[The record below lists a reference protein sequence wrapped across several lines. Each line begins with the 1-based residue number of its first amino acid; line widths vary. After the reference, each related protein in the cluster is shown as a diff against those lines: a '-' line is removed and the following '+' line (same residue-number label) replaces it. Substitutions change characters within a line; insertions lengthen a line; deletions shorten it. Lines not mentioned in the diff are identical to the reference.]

1 MMSELQMIRHQR
13 RHGAC
18 LPGAVG
24 EWAPFATRYG
34 LLLEVAQRK
43 AVATKCRYELKV
55 LDAGGPV
62 RGTRERPVVGGSA
75 VPGRSA
81 RSCPSSAAQD
91 RNG

>member
-1 MMSELQMIRHQR
+1 MMSKLQMIRHRR

-24 EWAPFATRYG
+24 EWAPFATRCG
-34 LLLEVAQRK
+34 VLLEVTQRK

-55 LDAGGPV
+55 LDADSPV
-62 RGTRERPVVGGSA
+62 RRARERLVVGGSA

-81 RSCPSSAAQD
+81 GSCPSSAAQD